1 MRKLSTLLAAA
12 AIATLAACGGSAEVP
27 KDVDVDADVK
37 TDTVP
42 LPDVDVGTDTAK
54 VTVPDVD
61 VNMGGTDTTRRDTTR
76 PPQP

>member
-12 AIATLAACGGSAEVP
+12 AIATTIAACGGSAEVP
-27 KDVDVDADVK
+27 KDVDVDVQ

-54 VTVPDVD
+54 VVVPDVD
-61 VNMGGTDTTRRDTTR
+61 VNMGGTDTTQRDTTR
-76 PPQP
+76 PPQ